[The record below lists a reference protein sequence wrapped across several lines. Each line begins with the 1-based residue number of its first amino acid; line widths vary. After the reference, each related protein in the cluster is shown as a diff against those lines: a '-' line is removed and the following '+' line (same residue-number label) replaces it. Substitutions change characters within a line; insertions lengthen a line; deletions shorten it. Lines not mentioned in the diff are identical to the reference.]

1 MTRVETGHTGPFL
14 CFSNTTNANQV
25 SERGGVQLVCLQLQ
39 TSLAWIHFY
48 IKSQS
53 KRLHTTP
60 PFWLDCVFIAP
71 GCQTA
76 PPSSPPPFFFPFKS
90 FSDFIHLNPV
100 YHTPLS
106 FDLRYWHSISLK
118 TQKAIFRMV
127 GILFLFFMIALFMFT
142 TIENTKNNHAS
153 GNGHE

>member
-1 MTRVETGHTGPFL
+1 MYGKSASKLEQMTRVETGHTGPFL

-60 PFWLDCVFIAP
+60 PFWLDCVFIAA

-76 PPSSPPPFFFPFKS
+76 PPPPPCHFSFPSSPSLTS
-90 FSDFIHLNPV
+90 FTS
-100 YHTPLS
+100 
-106 FDLRYWHSISLK
+106 
-118 TQKAIFRMV
+118 
-127 GILFLFFMIALFMFT
+127 ILFITLRFLSTYGTDIPS
-142 TIENTKNNHAS
+142 H
-153 GNGHE
+153 